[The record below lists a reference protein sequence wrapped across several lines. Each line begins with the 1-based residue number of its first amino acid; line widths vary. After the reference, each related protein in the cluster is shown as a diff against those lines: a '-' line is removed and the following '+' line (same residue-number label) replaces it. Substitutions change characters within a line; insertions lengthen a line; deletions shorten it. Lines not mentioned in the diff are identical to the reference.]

1 MIGTAITLIT
11 LGYFINKCIPGRA
24 SEATCKI

>member
-11 LGYFINKCIPGRA
+11 LGYFINRCVAGRK
-24 SEATCKI
+24 SGATCKI

>member
-11 LGYFINKCIPGRA
+11 LAYWLNRCSTFTAQGA
-24 SEATCKI
+24 ACKI

>member
-11 LGYFINKCIPGRA
+11 LGYYINRCIAARQPAACR
-24 SEATCKI
+24 I